1 MPKKNTSSKEEPG
14 LPEGLHLPEGDL
26 EGVIITEEIIEV
38 EVTVADDLDED
49 EEFDSIFSGVKK
61 KKTTVEEEEDFEDF
75 NSYFF
80 EE

>member
-1 MPKKNTSSKEEPG
+1 MPKKTTSPKDEPEIPEG
-14 LPEGLHLPEGDL
+14 ISLPEGEL
-26 EGVIITEEIIEV
+26 EGIIISEEIIEV
-38 EVTVADDLDED
+38 EVTTTDDMEE

-61 KKTTVEEEEDFEDF
+61 KKLTTEEEEDFEDF